1 MEQVLEDEMEAAAEY
16 AIESSVKCPQCKGS
30 FDSLHIVRLLRTKVS
45 FTSSLPRR
53 GYLAVCPDCRTV
65 IPAAIGG
72 RLVS

>member
-1 MEQVLEDEMEAAAEY
+1 MEQLLEEEMEAAGEY
-16 AIESSVKCPQCKGS
+16 AIESAVKCPQCKGS
-30 FDSLHIVRLLRTKVS
+30 FDTLQVVRLLRTKVS

-53 GYLAVCPDCRTV
+53 GYLAVCPDCRSV